1 MIQIFG
7 TKKCSETR
15 KAERFFRE
23 RGVPIQVID
32 LADKAP
38 SVGELRSMAQAVGG
52 VWKLFDKTG
61 KRAKEKGLGHAL
73 LGDPDIERKLL
84 EDPLLMRTP
93 VVRNGRAATVGEVTP
108 ELQAQW
114 KDWANVSAKDSVKK

>member
-7 TKKCSETR
+7 TKKCAESR

-38 SVGELRSMAQAVGG
+38 SPGELRSIAAAVGG
-52 VWKLFDKTG
+52 MAKLFDRDG
-61 KRAKEKGLGHAL
+61 KRARDKGLAHAL
-73 LGDPDIERKLL
+73 LGDPDIERHIAA
-84 EDPLLMRTP
+84 DPLLLRTP
-93 VVRNGRAATVGEVTP
+93 IVRNSKLATVGPPTPDMEELWKTWTKMVT
-108 ELQAQW
+108 
-114 KDWANVSAKDSVKK
+114 KK

>member
-1 MIQIFG
+1 VAVIQIFG

-23 RGVPIQVID
+23 RSVPIQAID
-32 LADKAP
+32 LAEKAP
-38 SVGELRSMAQAVGG
+38 SAGELRSIAQAVGG
-52 VWKLFDKTG
+52 VFRLFDKEG
-61 KRAKEKGLGHAL
+61 KRAKDKGLAHAM

-93 VVRNGRAATVGEVTP
+93 VVRNGRAATVGPATP
-108 ELQAQW
+108 DVQALW
-114 KDWANVSAKDSVKK
+114 KAWAKK

>member
-1 MIQIFG
+1 VIQIFG

-38 SVGELRSMAQAVGG
+38 ALGELKSMAQAVGG
-52 VWKLFDKTG
+52 VFRLFDKGG
-61 KRAKEKGLGHAL
+61 KRAREKGLAHAM

-93 VVRNGRAATVGEVTP
+93 IVRNGRAATVGEATP
-108 ELQAQW
+108 DVQALW
-114 KDWANVSAKDSVKK
+114 KAWSQK